1 MQINHLIIQECAKQE
16 TKCGFETTKKKNY
29 KITDAKQFKK
39 VYIFEEPNNIT

>member
-1 MQINHLIIQECAKQE
+1 MQINHLIIQECAKLE
-16 TKCGFETTKKKNY
+16 TKCGFETTKKNY